1 MSVSSKNRNR
11 FSSSGLSIGSADANS
26 ARSLTSAS
34 FQCAARGGAD
44 ARVYVS
50 AHNAGGTFIGLYPDN
65 SGYRCSGGR
74 GAFAFAT
81 PAGTTAVKLWLRVT
95 GSGSGDFAGVA
106 LGEVSATSF

>member
-1 MSVSSKNRNR
+1 MLTWTAPA
-11 FSSSGLSIGSADANS
+11 GAGSAMIAS
-26 ARSLTSAS
+26 FECSAS
-34 FQCAARGGAD
+34 GGAD

-50 AHNAGGTFIGLYPDN
+50 AHNAGGTFIGLYPAN

-95 GSGSGDFAGVA
+95 GSGSGDFAGVT
-106 LGEVSATSF
+106 LGEVGATGF